1 MWMVLSCVI
10 WRLVRRLESNLGQR
24 VSRVAIAALHIANLR
39 SRSHHAAL
47 SGPIEHEIAR
57 ARTYLLIHW
66 TFQRPEVRI
75 LGEPKWLQA
84 RHAEA
89 WHKMATQ
96 KFKHDQHYRAF
107 FSCLSQLSAGTKPLA
122 SPSGAVVLC
131 ESDLFDMESESWR
144 RGCHMSRAALLLVV
158 VGGMTASL
166 HIKCTC
172 MANLCYSVMSIRF
185 P

>member
-1 MWMVLSCVI
+1 M
-10 WRLVRRLESNLGQR
+10 
-24 VSRVAIAALHIANLR
+24 
-39 SRSHHAAL
+39 
-47 SGPIEHEIAR
+47 
-57 ARTYLLIHW
+57 TK
-66 TFQRPEVRI
+66 RPEVRI

-107 FSCLSQLSAGTKPLA
+107 FSCLPQLSARTKPLA

-144 RGCHMSRAALLLVV
+144 PGCHMSRAALLLVV

-166 HIKCTC
+166 HIKCTWLIYATLSC
-172 MANLCYSVMSIRF
+172 PFAVPKPCKVRVGCRPLHPSTT
-185 P
+185 